1 MSNIN
6 INKGG
11 GGHRN
16 SNLELYR
23 IIVMFLIV
31 SHHYVVNSG
40 VLEKMYENPLS
51 ANSIFLFLFGAW
63 GKTGINCFMMIT
75 GYFMCKSRINL
86 EKYIKLLFEV
96 VFYNVVI
103 ALIFAITGYGTWKE
117 MLEAFFAVRCV
128 SNNDFTACFLI
139 FYLLI
144 PFWNFLLNT
153 INKKQHQYF
162 LAILGF
168 LYVFL
173 GTMPS
178 FGVVF
183 NYVSW
188 FGFLYLVAAYIRFY
202 PCKKKSWG
210 LYTGIFI
217 FVGILSIIG
226 CLILGGRLDKQI
238 AYRFVSDSNTF
249 IAFAISVC
257 SFMLFK
263 QWNIGYSKL
272 INIIGGSTFGVLC
285 IHANSD
291 SMRKWLWKDVFD
303 VEGHYILP
311 SIRFVVYS
319 LACTVLIFAC
329 CTLLDIIRKR
339 YIESFVMAS
348 LTRNAVFKCM
358 QEKFEIINERSLDS
372 K

>member
-1 MSNIN
+1 M
-6 INKGG
+6 
-11 GGHRN
+11 
-16 SNLELYR
+16 ELYR
-23 IIVMFLIV
+23 IIVMLLIV
-31 SHHYVVNSG
+31 SHHFVVNSS

-51 ANSIFLFLFGAW
+51 VNSIFLFLFGAW

-75 GYFMCKSRINL
+75 GYFMCRSRITL
-86 EKYIKLLFEV
+86 EKYVRLLFEV
-96 VFYNVVI
+96 IFYNIVI
-103 ALIFAITGYGTWKE
+103 AVVFVITKYGTWRDVIE
-117 MLEAFFAVRCV
+117 GFFVVRHV
-128 SNNDFTACFLI
+128 NNGDFTACFLI

-144 PFWNFLLNT
+144 PFWNILLKN
-153 INKKQHQYF
+153 ISKKQHQYL

-178 FGVVF
+178 FGVAF

-188 FGFLYLVAAYIRFY
+188 FGFLYLVAAYIRLY
-202 PCKKKSWG
+202 PCKKKNWG
-210 LYTGIFI
+210 LYTGVFI
-217 FVGILSIIG
+217 LAGILSIIG
-226 CLILGGRLDKQI
+226 CLILGSQLDKQI

-291 SMRKWLWKDVFD
+291 SMRNWLWKVVVD
-303 VEGHYILP
+303 VEGHYTL
-311 SIRFVVYS
+311 SSMRLVVYS
-319 LACTVLIFAC
+319 IVCTVLIFAC

-348 LTRNAVFKCM
+348 LTRNAVFKRM
-358 QEKFEIINERSLDS
+358 QQKFEIINERSSDS